1 MLPTSVL
8 LVNALEADLKGS
20 LVFKKEVD
28 YVNSYEDVLR
38 FKNVKL
44 LAEKGNLLYTMFT
57 RSQHPF
63 MRKLAAKLEK
73 REGFFSQ
80 SLGFQRILDEISAGK
95 GVLVASDE
103 MAMGPIVRLIGQ
115 TGKCPKIKVSDG
127 AIAHMTG
134 SLPMGNHLP
143 YTVREVIQNV

>member
-1 MLPTSVL
+1 MLPTSL
-8 LVNALEADLKGS
+8 LLMTALEADLKGS

-28 YVNSYEDVLR
+28 YVNSYEDILR

-63 MRKLAAKLEK
+63 MKKLAARLEK

-80 SLGFQRILDEISAGK
+80 SQGFEQILAEISAGK

-103 MAMGPIVRLIGQ
+103 MAMGPIVRLKAQ
-115 TGKCPKIKVSDG
+115 TGTCPKIKVSDG
-127 AIAHMTG
+127 AILHMIG

-143 YTVREVIQNV
+143 YTVREVIQSV